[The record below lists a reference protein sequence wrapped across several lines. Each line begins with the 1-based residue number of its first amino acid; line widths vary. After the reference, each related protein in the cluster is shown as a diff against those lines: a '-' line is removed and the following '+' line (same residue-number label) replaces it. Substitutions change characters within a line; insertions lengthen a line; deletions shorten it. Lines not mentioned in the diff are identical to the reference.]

1 MEQKEKK
8 LPFHRHF
15 GLRLLQVLLVVL
27 SLVLV
32 KRCTDI
38 YHYNKQI
45 DRQTE
50 IEYFEKGYASGMNKS
65 KGLSED
71 PEPQFKNYALKK
83 SYRDGYR
90 KGWDK
95 GREKEKQP

>member
-1 MEQKEKK
+1 MENKEKK
-8 LPFHRHF
+8 IPFHRHF

-50 IEYFEKGYASGMNKS
+50 IEYFAKGYASGMNKS

>member
-1 MEQKEKK
+1 MEQKEGK

-27 SLVLV
+27 SLLLV
-32 KRCTDI
+32 KRCADI
-38 YHYNKQI
+38 YYDNKQI

-50 IEYFEKGYASGMNKS
+50 IEYFEKGYVSGMNKS
-65 KGLSED
+65 RGLSED
-71 PEPQFKNYALKK
+71 PEPRFKNYALKK

-90 KGWDK
+90 EGWDR
-95 GREKEKQP
+95 GREKENQP